1 MNYPI
6 RLLILGLIFLFLG
19 FCKSEKP
26 QKNIPK
32 AVKGILDLSQWDFEK
47 DGVIN
52 LDGEWEF
59 YWNELVIAD
68 GLPPIVCRF
77 YCPLL

>member
-59 YWNELVIAD
+59 YWI
-68 GLPPIVCRF
+68 
-77 YCPLL
+77 